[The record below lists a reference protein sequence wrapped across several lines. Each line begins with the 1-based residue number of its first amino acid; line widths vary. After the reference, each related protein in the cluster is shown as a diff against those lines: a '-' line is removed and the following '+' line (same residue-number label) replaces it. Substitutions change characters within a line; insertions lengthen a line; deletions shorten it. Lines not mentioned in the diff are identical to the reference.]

1 MLEFIDNFLICLT
14 GLPASGKTTFAKKL
28 KSIII
33 KEQDK
38 FGVEI
43 IDPDVIRSAIIEGS
57 FDPEKEELVRI
68 KNLNKIEHNLRK
80 NKIVISDDIN
90 YYTSMRHEL
99 KAITHKIGCN
109 FFIIHI
115 STPLEVCLKW
125 NKKRGKPIPDDVIL
139 KIAEKF
145 DMFEKYKWESPDL
158 VVDMSEIIDLNQI
171 IKNFLK
177 QVTQDLEKSSQIKDK
192 SKEKKASKKKYHE
205 LLDTLTR
212 SIAGN
217 ALKHKQFQENKNEIL
232 NKRKEFIQNNLNKK
246 LTKKEIKQKFKEFLK
261 KTLNIEGI

>member
-28 KSIII
+28 KSIIT

-38 FGVEI
+38 FEVEI
-43 IDPDVIRSAIIEGS
+43 IDPDVIRSAITDDS

-68 KNLNKIEHNLRK
+68 KNLNKIEHNLRQ

-99 KAITHKIGCN
+99 KAIAHNMGCN

-115 STPLEVCLKW
+115 SSPLEVCLKW
-125 NKKRGKPIPDDVIL
+125 NKKRGKPIPDEVIL

-158 VVDMSEIIDLNQI
+158 VADMSEIIDLNQI
-171 IKNFLK
+171 INNFLRY
-177 QVTQDLEKSSQIKDK
+177 VTQNLEKASQIKDK
-192 SKEKKASKKKYHE
+192 SKEKKVSKKKYHE
-205 LLDTLTR
+205 LLDSLTR

-217 ALKHKQFQENKNEIL
+217 ILKQKRFQENKNEIL
-232 NKRKEFIQNNLNKK
+232 NKRKEFIQNNVNKK
-246 LTKKEIKQKFKEFLK
+246 LPKKEIKQKFKDFLK